1 MDYSAIAEEIQSKA
15 NEVSSALKS
24 IKGLQFDSAWQGSA
38 HDKMCGDLETT
49 ISSMNEQAGNLGNL
63 SQKLKKIND
72 YKENKELLTSYK
84 SKYNSTFDETLK
96 QEYSSKISSLESELS
111 KLKSDITSGLSYKN
125 VSSQIKVINYDVD
138 KSYKEIVSS
147 LDAEGVLKDAIFYTG
162 NSTVELINGIP
173 AGVYSKKA
181 QQQEIYYNGKR
192 LQQDSLLNMKV
203 GQTIKIK
210 VKMTESCGKVRW
222 LTRTS
227 ADGQYG
233 WREYFEAHSD
243 PYLNRY
249 DKSTFLPIDTFN
261 WVITAKKKTREPVIL
276 SETTFHTT
284 DYRDE
289 VKSMIR
295 IRINVTD

>member
-1 MDYSAIAEEIQSKA
+1 MDYNAIANEIQSKA
-15 NEVSSALKS
+15 NEISTSLTA
-24 IKGLQFDSAWQGSA
+24 IKGLEFDSAWQGSA
-38 HDKMCGDLETT
+38 HDKMCGDLQNT
-49 ISSMNEQAGNLGNL
+49 ISSMNEQADNLGKL
-63 SQKLKKIND
+63 SQKLKKLNQ
-72 YKENKELLTSYK
+72 YKEKKELLASYK
-84 SKYNSTFDETLK
+84 SEYNSALDEASKQKIESNISGLENELSTLK
-96 QEYSSKISSLESELS
+96 T
-111 KLKSDITSGLSYKN
+111 DINSGLSYSS
-125 VSSQIKVINYDVD
+125 VSSKIEVINYDVD

-162 NSTVELINGIP
+162 SSEVKLINGIP

-181 QQQEIYYNGKR
+181 QQQEIYYNGQR
-192 LQQDSLLNMKV
+192 LQQDALLNMKV

-210 VKMTESCGKVRW
+210 VKMTENCGKVNW

-227 ADGQYG
+227 ADGQKG
-233 WREYFEAHSD
+233 WQEYFDAYSD
-243 PYLNRY
+243 PYVNRY

-295 IRINVTD
+295 IRIKVSE

>member
-1 MDYSAIAEEIQSKA
+1 MDYNAIANEIQSKA
-15 NEVSSALKS
+15 NEISTSLTA
-24 IKGLQFDSAWQGSA
+24 IKGLEFDSAWQGSA
-38 HDKMCGDLETT
+38 HDKMCGDLQNT
-49 ISSMNEQAGNLGNL
+49 ISSMNEQADNLGKL
-63 SQKLKKIND
+63 SQKLKKLNQ
-72 YKENKELLTSYK
+72 YKEKKELLAGYK
-84 SKYNSTFDETLK
+84 SKYNSALDEASK
-96 QEYSSKISSLESELS
+96 QEYESKISGLENELS
-111 KLKSDITSGLSYKN
+111 TLKAEINSGLSYSS
-125 VSSQIKVINYDVD
+125 VSSKIEVINYDVD
-138 KSYKEIVSS
+138 KSYNEIVSS

-162 NSTVELINGIP
+162 SSEVKLINGIP

-181 QQQEIYYNGKR
+181 QQQEIYYNGQR

-210 VKMTESCGKVRW
+210 VKMTENCGKVRW
-222 LTRTS
+222 LTRTN
-227 ADGQYG
+227 ADGQKG
-233 WREYFEAHSD
+233 WQEYFDAYSD
-243 PYLNRY
+243 PYVNRH

-295 IRINVTD
+295 IRIKVSE